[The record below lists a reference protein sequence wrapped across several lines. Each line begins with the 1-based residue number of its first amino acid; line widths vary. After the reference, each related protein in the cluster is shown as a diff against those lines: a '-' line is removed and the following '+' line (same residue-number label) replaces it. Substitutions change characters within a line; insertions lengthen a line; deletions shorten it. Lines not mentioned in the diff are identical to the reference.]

1 MGNPLWG
8 KTLKKRMKFPNE
20 AVAAVFRRF
29 RGRLAALGGR
39 VLRRGANGVR
49 ALVER
54 SDRTAAVAV
63 TVLIAV
69 SAAAVGVSGLDA
81 LGEQGRLRDTL
92 AAEVAALE
100 QEAGELCT
108 SISALRED
116 PAAFELLAKTRHHL
130 VEPGEIV
137 VLLHQPTEPAPAP
150 SAPGRG
156 PR

>member
-1 MGNPLWG
+1 
-8 KTLKKRMKFPNE
+8 MKFPNE
-20 AVAAVFRRF
+20 AVAAVLRRF

-39 VLRRGANGVR
+39 VLRRGADGAR

-81 LGEQGRLRDTL
+81 LGEQDRLRDTL
-92 AAEVAALE
+92 AAEVAELE
-100 QEAGELCT
+100 QEAGELRDSIT
-108 SISALRED
+108 SLRED

-137 VLLHQPTEPAPAP
+137 VLLRQPTAPA
-150 SAPGRG
+150 APGRG